1 MSDLRFSVL
10 GPLRVH
16 RDGAPLAVGYP
27 QQQAML
33 ATLLLRPGRSAGAA
47 ELTDALWGAGPPV
60 KAVSTVRTYAWRWRK
75 VLARDASDP
84 DVLVSFGDGYRL
96 QVDEQSIDALRAVDL
111 AAQAERAGARRQPAR
126 ALELLRDALAL
137 WEGEPLAAIPGPF
150 AERQRQRL
158 GELRLTLLEERLAR
172 EVELGYA
179 ARCVPELTEL
189 TAEHP
194 LRERPHGLLMTA
206 LYQAGRSADALAV
219 FRGARQLLIDELGVE
234 PGPELEELH
243 RRILDQ
249 DPTLMRAA
257 TEFTALTTGDRT
269 TAGATGVDAADPA
282 ADPVDPA
289 ADPPGDAAGPEH
301 APGPRALPR
310 PAQLPPPDPDFIG
323 RAELVSTLGD
333 TLRDRG
339 RRTPAVAVLVGMG
352 GVGKTSLALHVAH
365 QARGAFPD
373 GQLYADLH
381 GGDTV
386 PSSPEIVLANFLSA
400 LGITAD
406 VLPDDLEART
416 ALFRSMLDGRRML
429 IVLDNARDAR
439 QVRPLLPGAE
449 GCAVVVTTRS
459 RMVGL
464 PVVLQLNVDVFRRT
478 EAGELL
484 SRAIGEARVAAE
496 REAALGLVEA
506 CGFLPLAVRIV
517 AARLA
522 ARPMWSIDS
531 LRERLAVE
539 WRRIDELRIGE
550 LAVEAVFELGY
561 RQLTQ
566 DQATAF
572 RCLATVDC
580 REIGVAAAAAML
592 ATDEASTEDVLE
604 SLVDACMLESRVP
617 GRYGYHDL
625 LRAFARRKA
634 EGARVNGAPTDGAS
648 TGEASTAQDRLLG
661 FLFATACE
669 AFRHA
674 VPGDPITGTF
684 TPPPTSGL
692 GFADL
697 GAAREWVRVEAEEAR
712 ALAAQIAVS
721 SLAVADLSGGDG
733 DGGHG
738 DGTAYRERRDHA
750 VRRLRQ
756 AVDLL
761 IALSPFGVGTRYAEL
776 ASTADALVHAA
787 VRHRDRGAEGRA
799 RFLRCTIALAAAR
812 LSDAESEARAAV
824 LACREV
830 GDTVVLRQVLNDL
843 GLIAQY
849 LSRYGEA
856 VAHFDEAI
864 ALARQLGHR
873 SGETTTVVNAALARV
888 RAGHAADAAT
898 VCRQILATDAHP
910 LEEPERAYA
919 LYVLGFALHTL
930 GDHPEAVERFDEC
943 LAMCASAGLR
953 SRAVSARYRLADSL
967 RAVGDLDAALG
978 HAEQALAQC
987 EGTAFERDRGHALL
1001 ILGRVLADL
1010 GRGAEAHAFW
1020 ERAHSL
1026 FTRLGLPDAAGAAA
1040 LLFEEVAVPPGA
1052 AAPVGGPAPSVERC
1066 RS

>member
-1 MSDLRFSVL
+1 MADLRFSVL

-16 RDGAPLAVGYP
+16 QDGTPLAVGYP

-33 ATLLLRPGRSAGAA
+33 AALLLRPGRSAGAA
-47 ELTDALWGAGPPV
+47 ELTDALWGARPPV
-60 KAVSTVRTYAWRWRK
+60 KAVSTLRTYAWRWRK
-75 VLARDASDP
+75 VLAGDPSDP
-84 DVLVSFGDGYRL
+84 DVLVTFGDGYRL
-96 QVDEQSIDALRAVDL
+96 QVAEQSIDALQVMDL
-111 AAQAERAGARRQPAR
+111 AARAERASAQWQPGR
-126 ALELLRDALAL
+126 ALELLRTALAL

-150 AERQRQRL
+150 AERQRQRF

-194 LRERPHGLLMTA
+194 LRERPYGLLMTA
-206 LYQAGRSADALAV
+206 LYQAGRSGDALAV

-249 DPTLMRAA
+249 DP
-257 TEFTALTTGDRT
+257 ALTRPAPEPPGLVRGTRG
-269 TAGATGVDAADPA
+269 TAETTGVRAPDAAA
-282 ADPVDPA
+282 ES
-289 ADPPGDAAGPEH
+289 GEPER
-301 APGPRALPR
+301 APGPGVLPR

-323 RAELVSTLGD
+323 REELVCTLGD
-333 TLRDRG
+333 SLREPG

-365 QARGAFPD
+365 QVRGTFPD

-381 GGDTV
+381 GGDAV

-400 LGITAD
+400 LGITAEA
-406 VLPDDLEART
+406 LPDDLEART

-439 QVRPLLPGAE
+439 QVRPLLPGAM
-449 GCAVVVTTRS
+449 GCAVVVTSRS

-464 PVVLQLNVDVFRRT
+464 PVTLQINVDVFRSS

-484 SRAIGEARVAAE
+484 SRAIGDARVAAE

-522 ARPMWSIDS
+522 ARPMWSITS

-566 DQATAF
+566 EQATAF

-592 ATDEASTEDVLE
+592 ATDEASAEDILE

-625 LRAFARRKA
+625 LRAFARRKS
-634 EGARVNGAPTDGAS
+634 EGARTDEAPTV
-648 TGEASTAQDRLLG
+648 QDRLLG
-661 FLFATACE
+661 FLFSTACE

-684 TPPPTSGL
+684 TPPPVPGL
-692 GFADL
+692 TFADL
-697 GAAREWVRVEAEEAR
+697 GAARDWVRVEAEEAR
-712 ALAAQIAVS
+712 ALAAQVGAQ
-721 SLAVADLSGGDG
+721 VAATAEGGGGGGGAGD
-733 DGGHG
+733 DGGTVHP
-738 DGTAYRERRDHA
+738 ARRDHA

-787 VRHRDRGAEGRA
+787 VRHGDRGAEGRA

-812 LSDAESEARAAV
+812 LGDAEAEARAAV
-824 LACREV
+824 TACREV

-856 VAHFDEAI
+856 VTLFDEAI
-864 ALARQLGHR
+864 ALARLLGHR
-873 SGETTTVVNAALARV
+873 SGETTTMVNAALARV
-888 RAGHAADAAT
+888 RDGHAADAAA
-898 VCRQILATDAHP
+898 VCRQILDGGAYP
-910 LEEPERAYA
+910 LDGAERAYA
-919 LYVLGFALHTL
+919 VYVLGFALHTL
-930 GDHPEAVERFDEC
+930 GDHREAVARFEEC
-943 LAMCASAGLR
+943 LALCASAGLR
-953 SRAVSARYRLADSL
+953 SRAVHARYRLAESL
-967 RAVGDLDAALG
+967 RALGDLDAALR

-987 EGTAFERDRGHALL
+987 EEIAFERDRGHALL

-1010 GRGAEAHAFW
+1010 GRGAEARALW

-1026 FTRLGLPDAAGAAA
+1026 FTRLGLPDAAEAAA
-1040 LLFEEVAVPPGA
+1040 LLRDADA
-1052 AAPVGGPAPSVERC
+1052 ASGGDTGQGGGPVRVAGPTRSGTRTRAGDPASAGERGG
-1066 RS
+1066 R